1 MSWKDIVKQKP
12 LTLTALETGAAIE
25 YGGKEMTDWKNKIE
39 SLVPKMP
46 ADIRAGYDKAMQWVL
61 SQM

>member
-1 MSWKDIVKQKP
+1 MTWKDIVKQKP
-12 LTLTALETGAAIE
+12 LTLTPLETGAAIE

-61 SQM
+61 NQM